1 MLYVLRTGLYLF
13 IYLKEIEKKVCVCV
27 CVQCISLTYGHW
39 PQTKRQATT
48 RTVTCAH
55 CSAVAVKGQDANVHT
70 LASNNSHCSLAF
82 PFMQI
87 CAGALQLSPTK
98 SSQTKTKLTSADGPV
113 ITALAC
119 SCWHEQFLTTG
130 FLDWLN
136 LSRLARLPD
145 LI

>member
-1 MLYVLRTGLYLF
+1 M
-13 IYLKEIEKKVCVCV
+13 CVCV
-27 CVQCISLTYGHW
+27 VYRVQCTSLTHGHW
-39 PQTKRQATT
+39 PQTKGQAMT

-87 CAGALQLSPTK
+87 RGWALQLSPAK
-98 SSQTKTKLTSADGPV
+98 HSQTKTKLTSADGPV

-119 SCWHEQFLTTG
+119 SGWHEQFLTTG